1 MTIKELASF
10 TARTERT
17 VRRWI
22 NKAELSSDTLSA
34 KMSDAMKTNKPSDYT
49 LEETEQILR
58 CSSLPKIVVDELMI
72 NASNKATVL
81 STNNNDNMN
90 MMMSFM
96 VKMQEQQQEF
106 MKTVL
111 TEIRQPVMNSPAQ
124 LALPEAPTLEPREYL
139 NQLVRKHAKINNLKH
154 WDSWNELYEQILYRC
169 KTNIRVK
176 ADNEGISKISYLE
189 RENMLLVSC
198 SIMKELIG

>member
-81 STNNNDNMN
+81 STNNNDNIN

-111 TEIRQPVMNSPAQ
+111 TEIRQPMMNSPAQ

>member
-72 NASNKATVL
+72 NASNKSTVL

-111 TEIRQPVMNSPAQ
+111 TEIRQPMMNSPAQ

>member
-34 KMSDAMKTNKPSDYT
+34 KMSDALKTNKPSDYT

-72 NASNKATVL
+72 NASNKSTVL

-111 TEIRQPVMNSPAQ
+111 TEIRQPMMNSTAQ

>member
-111 TEIRQPVMNSPAQ
+111 TEIRQPMMNSPAQ

>member
-81 STNNNDNMN
+81 STNNNDNIN